1 MWLTIEEA
9 EKKLTQDEFVEFEK
23 HFSKKFPDG
32 FKNFY
37 LENNGGYLP
46 ETVHPSPLLF
56 SGFISIKYGK
66 VPIEKIYQDLI
77 DDFPELNDMVPFAD
91 DEGGNCFLLS
101 LRDKDYGRIYI
112 WLMDEKE
119 LVFVSETFDNF
130 IKELL

>member
-23 HFSKKFPDG
+23 HFSKKLPDG